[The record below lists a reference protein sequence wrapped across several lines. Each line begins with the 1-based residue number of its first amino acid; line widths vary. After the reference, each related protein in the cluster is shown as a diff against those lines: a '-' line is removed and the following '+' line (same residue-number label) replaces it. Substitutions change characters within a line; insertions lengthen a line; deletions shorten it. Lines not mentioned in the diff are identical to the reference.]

1 MDNMWNSIRNE
12 TITAL
17 KNLPHTRHLIITGI
31 SLGGALSVLS
41 WVDINQA
48 NIFELVEI
56 ITFGAPR
63 VGNKKW
69 ASWFNTQTP
78 SIRYTLSEDPIPVLP
93 VCLTLLCNYGHTGSK
108 IQCRKNTKTCHC
120 MDGDDELTLENG
132 INFLKAAK
140 NAAIEHFTEEEHES
154 QGYSIGIL
162 DHINE
167 YKNVK
172 TYTQVC

>member
-1 MDNMWNSIRNE
+1 MWNSIRSD
-12 TITAL
+12 TIRQL
-17 KNLPHTRHLIITGI
+17 RELPHTSHLIITGI

-41 WVDINQA
+41 WVDISREK
-48 NIFELVEI
+48 IFNTIEI

-69 ASWFNTQTP
+69 ASWFNTQTK
-78 SIRYTLSEDPIPVLP
+78 SIRYTLSEDPIPILP
-93 VCLTLLCNYGHTGSK
+93 RCLTLLCNYGHTGNK
-108 IQCRKNTKTCHC
+108 IQCRKNSKTCHC
-120 MDGDDELTLENG
+120 MDGDDDDDFNLQRVSE
-132 INFLKAAK
+132 FLGAVK
-140 NAAIEHFTEEEHES
+140 NAAIEHNTEDEHID

-172 TYTQVC
+172 